1 MSTPVKGSF
10 LKKKKRERRE
20 ERNFQVIK
28 VGVLIL
34 SSQVARAVKNPSASA
49 RRHKRYRFD
58 PWVRKILWRR
68 AWQPTPVV
76 LPGESHGQRSL
87 VGYNPQGPKES
98 DMTEVT

>member
-58 PWVRKILWRR
+58 PWVRKVPWRR
-68 AWQPTPVV
+68 AW
-76 LPGESHGQRSL
+76 
-87 VGYNPQGPKES
+87 
-98 DMTEVT
+98 